1 MDLPGYGEADF
12 LPAGHGLDFLSAN
25 VRHMVEELDVSRANL
40 VGSCFGGAI
49 ALRFAQH
56 YPGYVARL
64 GLVGMTKVIPDDYAA
79 AVPRWARM
87 LELGDRAQIA
97 TELVQR
103 FMSPPGTGLVHKHQ
117 VVSRLLYG
125 QFMAQSESDIM
136 KSVEHNARL
145 MSHDWYRD
153 EPVPAVPALVCT
165 GEYDTLCTPA
175 MGRDVAA
182 VLPAAAF
189 TTIKHA
195 DHLAPVERMP
205 EFCDLIT
212 RFCTGEPLTDLPYTN
227 PVEWMGTTLRRPVI
241 PAPSEAAPGAYLRGV
256 RTRTHGWPALGAIG
270 SGHPSVRAHPPVCRS
285 WSGCPGP
292 VARAQ
297 RPMPG
302 ATKSFG
308 AGAER
313 EQFMVELV
321 CVVPLCFA
329 LGLDWFACRADHRAV
344 LLLLD
349 VVGPVLAG
357 VCGLVLL
364 GAGEAARCLTGA
376 VALGPSGV

>member
-1 MDLPGYGEADF
+1 MRSGISPTRDTTAPASCPGQRSPAEVRVEERQFTFEGFTYHCRVAHAGSPTTEPLVLLGGSSQNRYAWLRHEKWLAAYATVITVDLPGYGEADF
-12 LPAGHGLDFLSAN
+12 LPASHGMDFLAAN
-25 VRHMVEELDVSRANL
+25 VRHMFEELDVPRANL

-56 YPGYVARL
+56 YPGYVAKL
-64 GLVGMTKVIPDDYAA
+64 ALVGMTKVIPDDYAT

-103 FMSPPGTGLVHKHQ
+103 FMSPPGTGAVHKHQ
-117 VVSRLLYG
+117 AVSRLLYG
-125 QFMAQSESDIM
+125 QFMAQSESDIL
-136 KSVEHNARL
+136 KSVEHNTRL

-212 RFCTGEPLTDLPYTN
+212 RFCSNQPLTDLPYTN
-227 PVEWMGTTLRRPVI
+227 PIEWMGTTRCPDPREGGDV
-241 PAPSEAAPGAYLRGV
+241 GGGTGDVRGV
-256 RTRTHGWPALGAIG
+256 
-270 SGHPSVRAHPPVCRS
+270 
-285 WSGCPGP
+285 
-292 VARAQ
+292 Q
-297 RPMPG
+297 
-302 ATKSFG
+302 
-308 AGAER
+308 
-313 EQFMVELV
+313 
-321 CVVPLCFA
+321 
-329 LGLDWFACRADHRAV
+329 
-344 LLLLD
+344 
-349 VVGPVLAG
+349 
-357 VCGLVLL
+357 
-364 GAGEAARCLTGA
+364 
-376 VALGPSGV
+376 